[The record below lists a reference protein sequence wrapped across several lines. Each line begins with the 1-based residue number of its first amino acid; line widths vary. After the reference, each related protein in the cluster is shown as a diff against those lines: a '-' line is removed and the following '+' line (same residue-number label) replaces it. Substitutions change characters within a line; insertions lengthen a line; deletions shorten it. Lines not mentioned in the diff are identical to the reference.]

1 MIDVCL
7 LGCGGMLPLPHRA
20 LTSLYV
26 RCQGHALLIDCGEGT
41 QTALRAAG
49 KKFKPIDVILITHF
63 HADHIAGL
71 PGLLLTMGNDGRT
84 APVSIYGPEGIGKI
98 VDALCLIA
106 PEIPFP
112 VMVYELS
119 GEHNRFK
126 CIGLTV
132 DAFALEHRV
141 PCYGYCFTL
150 ERKGKF
156 NARRA
161 KELGIPVSVWNKLQR
176 GEAVEGFTPADV
188 MSEARKG
195 LKLLYA
201 TDTRP
206 VPAIAEYG
214 READLMILEG
224 IFGAEE
230 KQARAEE
237 TCHMM
242 MQEAVQMAME
252 AGAKELWLTHFSP
265 ATHHPEEFEE
275 QLRGIFPQTF
285 IGADGMGKTLRFMS
299 PED

>member
-1 MIDVCL
+1 MVDVCL
-7 LGCGGMLPLPHRA
+7 LGTGGMMPLPHRA

-41 QTALRAAG
+41 QTAIRGAG
-49 KKFKPIDVILITHF
+49 QKFKPIDAILITHF

-84 APVSIYGPEGIGKI
+84 APVTIYGPAGLTKI
-98 VDALCLIA
+98 VEALCTIA
-106 PEIPFP
+106 PEVPFP
-112 VMVYELS
+112 VRVCELN
-119 GEHNRFK
+119 GEHTQFK

-141 PCYGYCFTL
+141 PCYGYGFTL
-150 ERKGKF
+150 HRGRKF

-161 KELGIPVSVWNKLQR
+161 RELGVPVSAWNRLQR
-176 GEAVEGFTPADV
+176 GETVDGVSPGDV
-188 MSEARKG
+188 MGAERKG
-195 LKLLYA
+195 VKFLYA

-214 READLMILEG
+214 KDADLMILEG
-224 IFGAEE
+224 IFGGTE

-242 MQEAVQMAME
+242 MWEAAE
-252 AGAKELWLTHFSP
+252 IARTANAKELWLTHFSP
-265 ATHHPEEFEE
+265 ATQHPEEHEE
-275 QLRGIFPQTF
+275 SMGVIFPHTVV
-285 IGADGMGKTLRFMS
+285 GTDGMKKQLKF
-299 PED
+299 ED

>member
-26 RCQGHALLIDCGEGT
+26 RHNGHALLIDCGEGT

-49 KKFKPIDVILITHF
+49 QKSVPIDAILITHF

-84 APVSIYGPEGIGKI
+84 APVTVYGPAGLTEI
-98 VDALCLIA
+98 VRSLCVIA

-112 VMVYELS
+112 VIVKELS
-119 GEHNRFK
+119 GEYTRFK

-132 DAFALEHRV
+132 DAFSLEHRV
-141 PCYGYCFTL
+141 PCFGYAFAL

-161 KELGIPVSVWNKLQR
+161 RELNIPVDAWKRLQR
-176 GEAVEGFTPADV
+176 GESVDGISPETV
-188 MSEARKG
+188 MGEERKG

-214 READLMILEG
+214 ADADLMILEG
-224 IFGAEE
+224 IFGAE
-230 KQARAEE
+230 KKRARAGE

-242 MQEAVQMAME
+242 MQEAVALAQQA
-252 AGAKELWLTHFSP
+252 AAKELWLTHFSP
-265 ATHHPEEFEE
+265 ATTHPEEFLE
-275 QLRGIFPQTF
+275 QLREQLQQVHMGT
-285 IGADGMGKTLRFMS
+285 DGMRKTLQFLK
-299 PED
+299 

>member
-26 RCQGHALLIDCGEGT
+26 RHKGHALLIDCGEGT
-41 QTALRAAG
+41 QTAIRSAG
-49 KKFKPIDVILITHF
+49 LKFKPIDAILITHF

-84 APVSIYGPEGIGKI
+84 APVTVYGGEGLTDI
-98 VDALCLIA
+98 VRALCVIA
-106 PEIPFP
+106 TEIPFP
-112 VMVYELS
+112 VHICELR
-119 GEHNRFK
+119 GERSTFK

-132 DAFALEHRV
+132 EAFALEHRV
-141 PCYGYCFTL
+141 PCYGYSFVL

-156 NARRA
+156 DARRA
-161 KELGIPVSVWNKLQR
+161 TELGIPVSAWKTLQR
-176 GEAVEGFTPADV
+176 GESVDGFVSADV
-188 MSEARKG
+188 MGQSRKG

-206 VPAIAEYG
+206 LPVIAEMG
-214 READLMILEG
+214 KGADLMVLEG
-224 IFGAEE
+224 IFGASE

-242 MQEAVQMAME
+242 MWEAAE
-252 AGAKELWLTHFSP
+252 LAGQAQAKELWLTHFSP
-265 ATHHPEEFEE
+265 ATHHPEEFAEE
-275 QLRGIFPQTF
+275 LQAVFPNTVA
-285 IGADGMGKTLRFMS
+285 GEDGLKKTLLF
-299 PED
+299 EA